1 VTAAPKRN
9 LPASVRQR
17 LQMLSQKRRQPF
29 DLILVRY
36 GVERLLYRL
45 SRSPYAGRFVLKG
58 AMLFVV
64 WSDALHRPTRDL
76 DLLGFGPNDQDQLK
90 AIFVELCRLE
100 VEPDGLHFLPESV
113 QAAPIREEAAYPG
126 VRVTL
131 EGRLAN
137 ARIAVQV
144 DIGFGDTVTPAPE
157 AIEFPALLDFPAP
170 HLRAYPLHT
179 VVAEK
184 LEALVRLGA
193 ANSRMK
199 DFFDLW
205 FLSRNFTFDGRQ
217 LTAALAATFERRQS
231 ALPASTP
238 VGLTPAFAT
247 EKTVQWTVFIRRN
260 ALAPVELDSVLD
272 AIRDFALPP
281 LRAAAEK
288 TSFVSQWAS
297 AEGWHQP

>member
-1 VTAAPKRN
+1 
-9 LPASVRQR
+9 
-17 LQMLSQKRRQPF
+17 
-29 DLILVRY
+29 
-36 GVERLLYRL
+36 
-45 SRSPYAGRFVLKG
+45 
-58 AMLFVV
+58 
-64 WSDALHRPTRDL
+64 
-76 DLLGFGPNDQDQLK
+76 
-90 AIFVELCRLE
+90 
-100 VEPDGLHFLPESV
+100 
-113 QAAPIREEAAYPG
+113 
-126 VRVTL
+126 
-131 EGRLAN
+131 
-137 ARIAVQV
+137 
-144 DIGFGDTVTPAPE
+144 
-157 AIEFPALLDFPAP
+157 
-170 HLRAYPLHT
+170 
-179 VVAEK
+179 
-184 LEALVRLGA
+184 
-193 ANSRMK
+193 
-199 DFFDLW
+199 LW